1 MLAILNSSL
10 GKHWFNS
17 SGKKRGVGVDIGVA
31 VFRQFPIY
39 KAVIKRQNLVEILV
53 DKIIAMHKQFQ
64 NASEN
69 TDQWYSI
76 RKEIERLESQI
87 DQEVYKLYGLTQK
100 EIEIVEKS

>member
-1 MLAILNSSL
+1 
-10 GKHWFNS
+10 
-17 SGKKRGVGVDIGVA
+17 
-31 VFRQFPIY
+31 
-39 KAVIKRQNLVEILV
+39 
-53 DKIIAMHKQFQ
+53 MHKQFQ